1 MGDHMQQ
8 DQQRKV
14 FYAGVRDKKL
24 YPIQGMDILAMD
36 GIVYDRKCQ
45 RGKNTKWRKAYML
58 PRNVQKLGIEFKKG
72 ETWPLKIKYRGYVL
86 DLITDSR
93 IVNKI
98 GQK

>member
-1 MGDHMQQ
+1 MSE
-8 DQQRKV
+8 KI

-24 YPIQGMDILAMD
+24 YPTQGMDILIMD
-36 GIVYDRKCQ
+36 GNVYDRCCQ

-58 PRNVQKLGIEFKKG
+58 PRNVINLGIEFKRG

-86 DLITDSR
+86 NLITDSK

-98 GQK
+98 GPK

>member
-1 MGDHMQQ
+1 MSI
-8 DQQRKV
+8 KI
-14 FYAGVRDKKL
+14 FYASTRSKKL
-24 YPIQGMDILAMD
+24 YPIQGADILIKD
-36 GIVYDRKCQ
+36 GNVYDRFCQ

-58 PRNVQKLGIEFKKG
+58 PRDVISLGTETKAG

-98 GQK
+98 GQKRD

>member
-1 MGDHMQQ
+1 MSE
-8 DQQRKV
+8 KI

-24 YPIQGMDILAMD
+24 YPIQGMDVLVMD
-36 GIVYDRKCQ
+36 GNVYDRKCHNG
-45 RGKNTKWRKAYML
+45 RNTKWRKAYML
-58 PRNVQKLGIEFKKG
+58 PRNVENLGIEFKRG

-86 DLITDSR
+86 DRITDSK

>member
-8 DQQRKV
+8 DQQRKIY
-14 FYAGVRDKKL
+14 YAGVRDRKL
-24 YPIQGMDILAMD
+24 YPIQGTDILTMN
-36 GIVYDRKCQ
+36 GNVYERCCQ

-58 PRNVQKLGIEFKKG
+58 PRDVISLGTETKAG

-93 IVNKI
+93 IVNRSGPK
-98 GQK
+98 